1 MNTRTIKVSMHRDLA
16 LYEELMSAM
25 MEDREY
31 DGCYI
36 IQYSEHQEN
45 GYKVAVFMLQDTG

>member
-1 MNTRTIKVSMHRDLA
+1 MNTRIIKVSVADERP
-16 LYEELMSAM
+16 LYDELMSAM

-45 GYKVAVFMLQDTG
+45 GYKVAVFMLREVG